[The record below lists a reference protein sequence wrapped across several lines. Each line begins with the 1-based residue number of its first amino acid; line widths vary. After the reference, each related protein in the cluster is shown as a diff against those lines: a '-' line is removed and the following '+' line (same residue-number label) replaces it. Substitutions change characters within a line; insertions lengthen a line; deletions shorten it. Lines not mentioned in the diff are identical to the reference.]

1 MTVPTYDSNVIDVGY
16 IYIRFI
22 IIFNFNLF

>member
-16 IYIRFI
+16 IYTFYNY
-22 IIFNFNLF
+22 F